1 MYKRQTGVGLGRPF
15 QQDFLNRADEFTVF
29 PDGDFIDDG
38 QQVLVARLLHF
49 FCLLYTSIP
58 A

>member
-1 MYKRQTGVGLGRPF
+1 MSSR
-15 QQDFLNRADEFTVF
+15 F

-49 FCLLYTSIP
+49 FGIWFMAAACRG
-58 A
+58 ANAEDERVVN